1 MGLSDSTGVVPSK
14 RQPGIG
20 KVRYHIIYQTIPGNY
35 VINHMSVNFLSLLKT
50 YNTKEQALI
59 YILNDIII
67 FS

>member
-35 VINHMSVNFLSLLKT
+35 VINHMSVK
-50 YNTKEQALI
+50 KQAVL
-59 YILNDIII
+59 
-67 FS
+67 